1 MASYIQDPKT
11 GKLVPAHEYIA
22 ESRRTSW
29 QVMPDIQPYI
39 SQIDGHVVQSRR
51 DHRAHLKINGCIE
64 VGNEKQTW
72 RPPAPPPGL
81 KQTIIDIANEKLRY

>member
-1 MASYIQDPKT
+1 MRYIQDPKT
-11 GKLVPAHEYIA
+11 GKLVPAHEYHA
-22 ESRRTSW
+22 ENRRISW

-51 DHRAHLKINGCIE
+51 DHRAHLRINNCVE

-81 KQTIIDIANEKLRY
+81 KETIIEIARDKLRYT

>member
-1 MASYIQDPKT
+1 MKRYIQDPKT
-11 GKLVPAHEYIA
+11 GKLVPRDEYQQ
-22 ESRRTSW
+22 ELRRTSW

-64 VGNEKQTW
+64 VGNEVQKW
-72 RPPAPPPGL
+72 APPAPPPGL
-81 KQTIIDIANEKLRY
+81 KQQIIDLANERLR

>member
-1 MASYIQDPKT
+1 MRYIQDPKT
-11 GKLVPAHEYIA
+11 GKLVPAHEYHA
-22 ESRRTSW
+22 ENRRISW

-39 SQIDGHVVQSRR
+39 SQIDGHVVQSSR
-51 DHRAHLKINGCIE
+51 DHRAHLRINNCVE

-81 KQTIIDIANEKLRY
+81 KETIIEIARDKLRYT